1 VSSPGPA
8 NGRIESTAYSSCFAM
23 SLEAVRSAWS
33 QLIMTELSGGHT
45 VEAAAAMEVEAAA
58 DAARRLRSGGSSLR
72 VPRAPPAAAL
82 RAASAMGGG
91 TFQALEGLEGRL
103 SACRA
108 DVSRAEEVVEAARV
122 DARASEE
129 MFAAEKDEFIG
140 QAIESF
146 LRLRQAFHSCHQSR
160 ATLRVLLRM
169 VEPRVAEMDQWCQ
182 DTELRCSEARRCL
195 AAAPGT
201 PTRATAAMPSGGTP
215 RQASEDVHGSV
226 EALELPLELQAVGA
240 AVNNTDLRHHD
251 EMIERLVAGS
261 RQQQQQQQS
270 STPSSSSAS
279 TPPAQESGGHSGE
292 DAGSLQAEAEP
303 TQRGDTVVPLAEHVA
318 EGWSTSARKRA
329 REDEGP
335 GEEEKLVARPP
346 LAAATALPTV
356 PAVVLGPV
364 SSNQPNPRRIAS
376 GDVASPRAE
385 CRKRRRLG
393 PSSARKAE
401 HHRASV
407 TPEGHREEGCAIQ

>member
-1 VSSPGPA
+1 
-8 NGRIESTAYSSCFAM
+8 M
-23 SLEAVRSAWS
+23 SLDAVRSAWS

-91 TFQALEGLEGRL
+91 TFQALVGLEGRL

-169 VEPRVAEMDQWCQ
+169 VEPRVAEMEQWCQ
-182 DTELRCSEARRCL
+182 ATELRCSEARHCL

-226 EALELPLELQAVGA
+226 EALELPLQLQAVGA
-240 AVNNTDLRHHD
+240 AVNSTDLRHHD

-261 RQQQQQQQS
+261 RQQQQQS
-270 STPSSSSAS
+270 STPSSPSAS
-279 TPPAQESGGHSGE
+279 TPPAQESGGLSGE
-292 DAGSLQAEAEP
+292 DAGSLRPKAEP
-303 TQRGDTVVPLAEHVA
+303 AQRGDTAVRRTEHVA

-335 GEEEKLVARPP
+335 GEEETEPVARPP
-346 LAAATALPTV
+346 LAAAAALPPV
-356 PAVVLGPV
+356 PAAVLGPV
-364 SSNQPNPRRIAS
+364 SSNQPSPRRIAS
-376 GDVASPRAE
+376 GDVASPTAE

-393 PSSARKAE
+393 PSSARKTE
-401 HHRASV
+401 RHRARV